1 MLGYSI
7 EGHKHLLTIL
17 LSVLFTLK
25 LNVKIY
31 EAYDSINNS
40 LSVEQHNLGKLIFL
54 R

>member
-25 LNVKIY
+25 FTKHITQLIIVWVLNNTIW
-31 EAYDSINNS
+31 E
-40 LSVEQHNLGKLIFL
+40 H
-54 R
+54 